1 MLPQHA
7 ILIHSL
13 SLSLFLPF
21 TNADVKPYYRSTS
34 YDRSYYGAWPQQS
47 YHSSSLSGPILNY
60 WHRSRACEDGG
71 YTLIAPRGDSVRHKG
86 PMILDQNGDL
96 VWVKEYGTTYNL
108 NIHTFRGEDYLTF
121 WTGNDGVRG
130 HGNGI
135 YYMLNSRYE
144 ETYKVRGV
152 NGLPADLHEF
162 NITPDETAVFA
173 VYETRPADLR
183 VVGGP
188 ENGWIFDGVFQE
200 VDIETNELLFQWRA
214 SEHFNL
220 NDGYR
225 GTEGTGNS
233 EDAPWDFF
241 HINSID
247 KDARGNFLIS
257 SRYMSC
263 LTYIDG
269 KTGDII
275 WRLGG
280 TQNSFTDLSDGAAT
294 NISWQHHARF
304 QEEDADADP
313 ESEDYPKRAITIF
326 DNSSRGKGAPENR
339 SRGLFVDID
348 EKTLTARVRHEYWN
362 PLQIS
367 SQSQG
372 SVQVLDNG
380 NVLVGYGF
388 DAAWTE
394 FSMDGEVLCNV
405 HFGPSG
411 GFGDGNIV
419 SYRVFKHQW
428 VGRPTSS
435 PDAAFAETYVAVS
448 WNGATEVKSWVLE
461 GDVDTRNGTNGNEFN
476 DWKIQHPEHLDDFVF
491 VSAVPKSGFET
502 VVPVPSD
509 MPYRTLRVVALGN
522 EGKFLGV
529 TASVEWKPEEFSKEI
544 LIVHGDEDDLMGESG
559 IGDFWMFVLGFMSAA
574 FVMLCAWLLKAH
586 IRSGLLGHLFRKSSD
601 KETEYEEWMSLS
613 SQELNVLDELSDLE
627 TGDQPESHLLKEED
641 KHGIP

>member
-1 MLPQHA
+1 
-7 ILIHSL
+7 
-13 SLSLFLPF
+13 
-21 TNADVKPYYRSTS
+21 
-34 YDRSYYGAWPQQS
+34 
-47 YHSSSLSGPILNY
+47 
-60 WHRSRACEDGG
+60 
-71 YTLIAPRGDSVRHKG
+71 
-86 PMILDQNGDL
+86 
-96 VWVKEYGTTYNL
+96 
-108 NIHTFRGEDYLTF
+108 
-121 WTGNDGVRG
+121 
-130 HGNGI
+130 
-135 YYMLNSRYE
+135 
-144 ETYKVRGV
+144 
-152 NGLPADLHEF
+152 
-162 NITPDETAVFA
+162 
-173 VYETRPADLR
+173 
-183 VVGGP
+183 
-188 ENGWIFDGVFQE
+188 
-200 VDIETNELLFQWRA
+200 
-214 SEHFNL
+214 
-220 NDGYR
+220 
-225 GTEGTGNS
+225 
-233 EDAPWDFF
+233 
-241 HINSID
+241 
-247 KDARGNFLIS
+247 
-257 SRYMSC
+257 MSC

-304 QEEDADADP
+304 QGEDADADP

-348 EKTLTARVRHEYWN
+348 EKELTASVRHEYWN

-394 FSMDGEVLCNV
+394 FSVDGEVLCSV

-411 GFGDGNIV
+411 GFGDGNII

-448 WNGATEVKSWVLE
+448 WNGATEVKSWILE
-461 GDVDTRNGTNGNEFN
+461 GAVDTGNGTNGNEFN
-476 DWKIQHPEHLDDFVF
+476 DWKIQHPEYLDDFVF

-509 MPYRTLRVVALGN
+509 MPYRTLRVVALGE

-529 TASVEWKPEEFSKEI
+529 TASVEWEPEEFSKEI

-559 IGDFWMFVLGFMSAA
+559 SGDFWMFVLGFMSAA

-586 IRSGLLGHLFRKSSD
+586 IRRGLLGQLFRKTSD
-601 KETEYEEWMSLS
+601 KEAEYEEWMSLS
-613 SQELNVLDELSDLE
+613 SKELNVLDDLSDSE
-627 TGDQPESHLLKEED
+627 TGDQPESHLLKEVD